1 MFMLFKSNKFLLFF
15 LLLLC
20 LFVFFTG
27 IGSYGL
33 LDKDEPRYASCALEM
48 LENNDFIVPKFNFQ
62 DRFDKPVLYYW
73 LIAASYKLFGI
84 SDFTS
89 RIPSAFCAVLC
100 VFFTWYT
107 SVVVLGKLRGFI
119 CALVLATSIEY
130 ILLGRRAATDIALC
144 LFFSGTLYSLFLGY
158 YLKNL
163 KIKIF
168 WTVISGVFAGL
179 AVLTKG
185 PIGIILPLIVLAC
198 FLAVRKNFDLKHIKI
213 FFIISF
219 LALLVSLP
227 WYFAIHLATKG
238 EFTRTF
244 FFEHNLS
251 RFTSVVGEHPG
262 PIWFYIPIIIGGFMP
277 WTFLFVNAFFNL
289 SKKLIRKNCNKLILF
304 CFVWV
309 GVVFFFFSL
318 STTKLATYILL
329 LFPPLSIITG
339 YWISILGLKN
349 IGFLRLVLKVT
360 IFAFIPALTYA
371 IYLILKWKISSFEKN
386 MILGEMSFVL
396 LFVTIALILD
406 FKFCRKYY
414 SLISVFS
421 VVLTVSLVLGL
432 NFYLVPYYKHTHG
445 ELRHFAEL
453 AKEVS
458 VKEVISFGMYRPSLV
473 YYSRIPVNFDEK
485 KNQIQKIKK
494 HYLNSKSKREDVFV
508 IGHSS
513 DINKHKKLFQEVTVI
528 EMGKKYFVAR
538 L

>member
-1 MFMLFKSNKFLLFF
+1 MLFKSNKFLLFF

>member
-1 MFMLFKSNKFLLFF
+1 MLFKSNKFLLLFLF
-15 LLLLC
+15 LLC
-20 LFVFFTG
+20 SFIFFTG

-33 LDKDEPRYASCALEM
+33 LDKDEPRYAGCALEM

-62 DRFDKPVLYYW
+62 DRFDKPALYYW
-73 LIAASYKLFGI
+73 LIAVSYKLFGI

-89 RIPSAFCAVLC
+89 RIPSALCAVLC
-100 VFFTWYT
+100 VLFTWYT

-158 YLKNL
+158 YCKNL

-168 WTVISGVFAGL
+168 WTIISGIFAGL
-179 AVLTKG
+179 AILTKG

-198 FLAVRKNFDLKHIKI
+198 FLASRKNFDLKHIKI

-219 LALLVSLP
+219 LAVLISFP
-227 WYFAIHLATKG
+227 WYFIVHLVTNG
-238 EFTRTF
+238 EFTKTF
-244 FFEHNLS
+244 FFEHNLG

-262 PIWFYIPIIIGGFMP
+262 PIWFYVPVIIGGFMP
-277 WTFLFVNAFFNL
+277 WTLFLFNAFFNL
-289 SKKLIRKNCNKLILF
+289 SKRLMKKNFNKFISF

-309 GVVFFFFSL
+309 VVVFFFFSL

-329 LFPPLSIITG
+329 LFPPLSIIIG
-339 YWISILGLKN
+339 YWISVLGLKN
-349 IGFLRLVLKVT
+349 IKFLKLILKSTVFILLPVL
-360 IFAFIPALTYA
+360 AYA

-386 MILGEMSFVL
+386 MLLGEMSFVL
-396 LFVTIALILD
+396 LFMILALIAG
-406 FKFCRKYY
+406 FKFCKKYY

-421 VVLTVSLVLGL
+421 VVLTVSVVLGL

-453 AKEVS
+453 AKEAN

-473 YYSRIPVNFDEK
+473 YYSRVPVNFDEK
-485 KNQIQKIKK
+485 KNQIQEIKK
-494 HYLNSKSKREDVFV
+494 HYLENKKEDVFV
-508 IGHSS
+508 VGHSL
-513 DINKHKKLFQEVTVI
+513 DINKHKKLFQKVTII

>member
-1 MFMLFKSNKFLLFF
+1 MLFKSNKFLLFF

-349 IGFLRLVLKVT
+349 IGFIRLVLKVT

-371 IYLILKWKISSFEKN
+371 IYLI
-386 MILGEMSFVL
+386 
-396 LFVTIALILD
+396 
-406 FKFCRKYY
+406 
-414 SLISVFS
+414 
-421 VVLTVSLVLGL
+421 
-432 NFYLVPYYKHTHG
+432 
-445 ELRHFAEL
+445 
-453 AKEVS
+453 
-458 VKEVISFGMYRPSLV
+458 
-473 YYSRIPVNFDEK
+473 
-485 KNQIQKIKK
+485 
-494 HYLNSKSKREDVFV
+494 
-508 IGHSS
+508 
-513 DINKHKKLFQEVTVI
+513 
-528 EMGKKYFVAR
+528 
-538 L
+538 